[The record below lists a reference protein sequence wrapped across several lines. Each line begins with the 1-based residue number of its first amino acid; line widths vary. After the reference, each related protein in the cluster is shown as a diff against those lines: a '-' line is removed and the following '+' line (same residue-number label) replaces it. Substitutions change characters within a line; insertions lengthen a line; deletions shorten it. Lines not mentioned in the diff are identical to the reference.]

1 MRLVP
6 VLLLI
11 AVSAGAWNHFSTRSI
26 SHGEGAVATQ
36 APVQVDRALP
46 PFFVEGYQITPAA
59 EFSLEARVLSTEK
72 YRIGREADLSPIDLA
87 LGWGPMSDS
96 AVLDR
101 LQISHGNRFYFYR
114 WPDQPPIP
122 LSDIVENSAN
132 MHMIPASDEVKT
144 RLDKVRVGQVV
155 ALSGYLVRV
164 QAPDG
169 WHWNSSMT
177 RSDSGNGACEL
188 VWVENLTVRGEEN

>member
-6 VLLLI
+6 TLLFV
-11 AVSAGAWNHFSTRSI
+11 AMTAGAWNYFSSRPIDHADGTL
-26 SHGEGAVATQ
+26 APKV
-36 APVQVDRALP
+36 PVQVDRSGLP
-46 PFFVEGYQITPAA
+46 PFSMKGYQISPAA
-59 EFSLEARVLSTEK
+59 EFSLEARVLSTES
-72 YRIGREADLSPIDLA
+72 YNMGREADLSPIDLA

-101 LQISHGNRFYFYR
+101 LHIRQSNRFYFYR
-114 WPDQPPIP
+114 WSDQPPIQP
-122 LSDIVENSAN
+122 SEIVEHSAN
-132 MHMIPASDEVKT
+132 MHMIPANDEIKS
-144 RLDKVRVGQVV
+144 RLRKVRKGQVV

-164 QAPDG
+164 QAQDG

-188 VWVENLTVRGEEN
+188 VWVKSLAVR